1 MPSLQFARRVPT
13 FDVRAARSEKL
24 CLHSSCARD
33 LGKMLAVSSQHTQEV
48 PVEPSSYLG
57 PADNILCFNR
67 SRIAGPHFTLP
78 VGATSHARLVAAAR
92 QALKER
98 SARVVGRVRRNQKVR
113 IVRRCGPRCGNPLC
127 ESCGCGIAD

>member
-1 MPSLQFARRVPT
+1 AKPRKGQIPG
-13 FDVRAARSEKL
+13 D
-24 CLHSSCARD
+24 
-33 LGKMLAVSSQHTQEV
+33 
-48 PVEPSSYLG
+48 PSSG
-57 PADNILCFNR
+57 SKTKSHKEQNAPGEEGSKQGRAKQKQEPEEQEPEEATDDER
-67 SRIAGPHFTLP
+67 SASEDSGL
-78 VGATSHARLVAAAR
+78 RLDGFSSEVAAAR